1 MGNWNGRQKDNRG
14 IDNRQKWKVKY
25 LPAIFIK
32 RLVNFDIKKPSKKL
46 KGFNIVVIQK
56 LLSEFFV
63 FVHELINS
71 TCSVN

>member
-1 MGNWNGRQKDNRG
+1 MEDKKIIDRNGRLNIYLLFLLKDSKFR
-14 IDNRQKWKVKY
+14 
-25 LPAIFIK
+25 
-32 RLVNFDIKKPSKKL
+32 IKKPSKKL

-71 TCSVN
+71 TSLSTNLTLPV

>member
-1 MGNWNGRQKDNRG
+1 MKINGRQK
-14 IDNRQKWKVKY
+14 DNRQKWKVKY
-25 LPAIFIK
+25 LLLFLLK
-32 RLVNFDIKKPSKKL
+32 DSNFVKKAQKL